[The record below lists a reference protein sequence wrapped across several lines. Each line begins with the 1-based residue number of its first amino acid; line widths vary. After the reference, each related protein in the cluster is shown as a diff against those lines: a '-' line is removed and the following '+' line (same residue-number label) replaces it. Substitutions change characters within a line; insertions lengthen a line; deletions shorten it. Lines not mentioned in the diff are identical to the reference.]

1 MASDSEPRKFFPE
14 APSRPPQKSHFW
26 EQKKPLMTQ
35 LELKL
40 TNSNSS
46 GCRTT
51 QSA

>member
-1 MASDSEPRKFFPE
+1 
-14 APSRPPQKSHFW
+14 
-26 EQKKPLMTQ
+26 MTQ